1 MIVLYKVCVSNNN
14 KTKVLNNENQRC
26 QIKVN
31 KGGDMVERAKELGLS
46 VKKEE
51 NFSEWYTQLVQK
63 AELIDYTKV
72 SGCVV
77 FRPRAY
83 EIWEEIQQYLDAK
96 IKKLG
101 VKNAYFPS
109 LIPESLLKKEAEH
122 VEGFAPEVAWV
133 TMAGES
139 KLSERLAVRPT
150 SETIMYDSYKNWIQ
164 SYRDLPLK
172 INQWNNVVRWEF
184 KYATPFIR
192 TREFLWQEGHTAFAT
207 KQEAEEEVL
216 QILDFYAEV
225 YERLLAV
232 PVLKGRKSEKEKF
245 AGAVYT
251 TSVEIFLPNG
261 KVAQGATSHF
271 LGQNFSKPFGIKF
284 LDKDEKN
291 SWVWQNSWGLSTRTI
306 GMMVMVHGDDK
317 GLIIPPMVARNKVV
331 IIPIIYKKDKEGVLK
346 AAKELNKGLSLFN
359 PLLDD
364 RVSYTPG
371 WKFNEWELK
380 GTPIRIE
387 IGPKDVDKKQVV
399 IVRRDTNKKEVVEL
413 KVLKSK
419 IKSTLEDIQ
428 KNLFNRAKDFL
439 EKNIIEVESW
449 QEFIKAIKEK
459 KLVFALWCGSVE
471 CEELIKDK
479 TNGAKSINIP
489 FGQKNLKG
497 KCIHCDKDAEFKAY
511 FAKSY

>member
-1 MIVLYKVCVSNNN
+1 
-14 KTKVLNNENQRC
+14 
-26 QIKVN
+26 
-31 KGGDMVERAKELGLS
+31 MVERAKELGLS

-51 NFSEWYTQLVQK
+51 NFSEWYTQVVQK

-83 EIWEEIQQYLDAK
+83 EIWEKIQQYFDAK

-122 VEGFAPEVAWV
+122 VEGFSPEVAWV
-133 TMAGES
+133 TQVGES

-216 QILDFYAEV
+216 QILDLYADV
-225 YERLLAV
+225 YKRLLAI

-261 KVAQGATSHF
+261 KVAQGGTSHF

-284 LDKDEKN
+284 LDRDEKKM
-291 SWVWQNSWGLSTRTI
+291 WVWQNSWGISTRTI
-306 GMMVMVHGDDK
+306 GMMVMVHGDNK
-317 GLIIPPMVARNKVV
+317 GIVIPPMVAQNKVV
-331 IIPIIYKKDKEGVLK
+331 IVPIYYKKEGERVMK
-346 AAKELNKGLSLFN
+346 AATEINKILRVFD
-359 PLLDD
+359 PILDN
-364 RVSYTPG
+364 RSGYTPG

-380 GTPIRIE
+380 GIPIRIE
-387 IGPKDVDKKQVV
+387 VGPRDVDKNQVV
-399 IVRRDTNKKEVVEL
+399 VVRRDISEKRVVKLKLLKEDVR
-413 KVLKSK
+413 
-419 IKSTLEDIQ
+419 STLNNIQ
-428 KNLFNRAKDFL
+428 DDLYKKAKEFL
-439 EKNIIEVESW
+439 KRSTVEVKTW
-449 QEFIKAIKEK
+449 QEFERAIKEK

-489 FGQKNLKG
+489 FGQKNVKG
-497 KCIHCDKDAEFKAY
+497 KCVHCDKDANFKAY